1 MPLAP
6 IVLFAYKRPL
16 HLEATLATLQ
26 KNPLAAESQLI
37 VFSDGAKNE
46 TEAALVQQCREV
58 LRSVGGFAKVTVH
71 EATHNQGLANSVI
84 KGVSQVL
91 AVHGKAIVLEDDMVS
106 TPDFLNF
113 MNDGL
118 EYYQD
123 HPKVFS
129 LSGYSFP
136 LEIPSDYPNE
146 VYALPRA
153 SSWGWATWHD
163 KWQLAD
169 WEMRDFEV
177 FQKDRQVQQKFNQ
190 GGADLSTMLFRQ
202 QQGKIDS
209 WAIRWIYAHFKHQ
222 ALAVYPRQSRIQNIG
237 LDGSGTHSP
246 KTARYLS
253 QIDSTAYS
261 FVENPSIHPVILASL
276 QRFFARSS
284 FRSWVD
290 YFQFGIRK

>member
-6 IVLFAYKRPL
+6 IVLFAYKRPTHL
-16 HLEATLATLQ
+16 KTTLEALC
-26 KNPLAAESQLI
+26 KNPLAMQSQLI

-46 TEAALVQQCREV
+46 AEKPLVAQSREV
-58 LRSVGGFAKVTVH
+58 LRSVEGFAKVTVH
-71 EATHNQGLANSVI
+71 EATNNQGLANSVI

-91 AVHGKAIVLEDDMVS
+91 AAHGKAIVLEDDMLC

-123 HPKVFS
+123 NPKVFS

-136 LEIPSDYPNE
+136 LEIPAQYPHK

-153 SSWGWATWHD
+153 SSWGWATWQD
-163 KWQLAD
+163 RWQQAD
-169 WEMRDFEV
+169 WELQDFDI
-177 FQKDRQVQQKFNQ
+177 FRKDRQSQQKFNQ
-190 GGADLSTMLFRQ
+190 GGADLSAMLFRQ

-209 WAIRWIYAHFKHQ
+209 WAIRWIYAHFKQQ
-222 ALAVYPRQSRIQNIG
+222 ALAVYPRYSRIENIG

-246 KTARYLS
+246 KTVRYLS
-253 QIDSTAYS
+253 QVSAKAYS
-261 FVENPSIHPVILASL
+261 FVENPSIDPLILASL
-276 QRFFARSS
+276 QRFFARSF
-284 FRSWVD
+284 FRSWID

>member
-1 MPLAP
+1 MDLAP

-16 HLEATLATLQ
+16 HLKSTLEALR
-26 KNPLAAESQLI
+26 KNPLAAQSQLI

-46 TEAALVQQCREV
+46 TEVALVAQSREV
-58 LRSVGGFAKVTVH
+58 LRSIEGFSSVTIH
-71 EATHNQGLANSVI
+71 EAAQNQGLANSVI

-91 AVHGKAIVLEDDMVS
+91 AEYGKAIVLEDDMIC

-123 HPKVFS
+123 NFQIFS

-136 LEIPSDYPNE
+136 LSIPEEYPHQ

-153 SSWGWATWHD
+153 SSWGWATWQD
-163 KWQLAD
+163 RWQLAD
-169 WEMRDFEV
+169 WEMSDFIV
-177 FQKDRQVQQKFNQ
+177 FQKDRQVQQKFNE
-190 GGADLSTMLFRQ
+190 GGADLSPMLFRQ
-202 QQGKIDS
+202 QRGKIDS
-209 WAIRWIYAHFKHQ
+209 WAIRWIYTHFKHQ
-222 ALAVYPRQSRIQNIG
+222 GLAVYPRESRIQNIG

-253 QIDSTAYS
+253 QVNAKAYS
-261 FVENPSIHPVILASL
+261 FVKNPEVHPLILASL
-276 QRFFARSS
+276 QHFFARS
-284 FRSWVD
+284 FVRSWID